1 MTRPTLMISL
11 ALLTASSSVS
21 AHTGHA
27 DSASFMAGVL
37 HPLQGIDHLLALIAV
52 GLLSTR
58 LSRNASLGLPLSFLL
73 AMCLGLGLGINAL
86 PMAGMEQAIALS
98 LVTGGLLL
106 LITRTLPT
114 AFQLALTGGFA
125 LFHGFAHGVEMPA
138 GAVLGY
144 AMGIVMASSI
154 VMMLSRMAILQMTGQ
169 RANVLTQVSGSAIAL
184 TGMAFLAIAA

>member
-11 ALLTASSSVS
+11 ALLTASNSVS

-27 DSASFMAGVL
+27 DSASFMTGFL

-58 LSRNASLGLPLSFLL
+58 LSRSASLGLPLSFLF
-73 AMCLGLGLGINAL
+73 AMCLGLGLGVNAL